1 MKRNIVS
8 TGRCEICGGEDESTA
23 HALVR
28 CDHAQAL
35 REAMRQVWVLPD
47 EQQYWQI
54 SLENLLTM
62 IDGMDVDGAQGYC
75 CCFGEHVK

>member
-1 MKRNIVS
+1 
-8 TGRCEICGGEDESTA
+8 
-23 HALVR
+23 
-28 CDHAQAL
+28 
-35 REAMRQVWVLPD
+35 MRQVWVLPD